1 MRLRMAA
8 RLVLI
13 AIAAMH
19 LTTRVQRKLTP
30 LIEGAS

>member
-8 RLVLI
+8 RLVRGLLT

-19 LTTRVQRKLTP
+19 LPAWVPK
-30 LIEGAS
+30 EAS